1 MTIDT
6 FAIDTI
12 ERYPN
17 LAKNKIPFIN
27 TEVNSNEIRILKA
40 ITKQVFHQ
48 TKITENIHLITYMK
62 QQQLLET
69 INFLQAEGITNPE
82 IGIVLGT
89 GLGKLVNEIS
99 IEKEI
104 PYSNIPNFPVATVE
118 FHSGKLIYGELSGK
132 KVLVMAGRF
141 HLYEGYNAW
150 EVTYG
155 IRTLH
160 GLGIK
165 NLLIS
170 NAAGAINL
178 SYKKGDLMLIE
189 DHINLQGSSPL
200 AFKGANAFGNIFADM
215 LEPYS
220 KEINTKMLTV
230 AKKQNI
236 QLHTGIYTSVLGPQ
250 LETRAEYRM
259 LQIFETD
266 AVGMST
272 VPEVIVA
279 KQLNLPCAAISVLT
293 DECDPKNLQPVDIAE
308 IIAIAGKAEPKMI
321 ALFKGVIEML

>member
-1 MTIDT
+1 
-6 FAIDTI
+6 
-12 ERYPN
+12 
-17 LAKNKIPFIN
+17 
-27 TEVNSNEIRILKA
+27 
-40 ITKQVFHQ
+40 
-48 TKITENIHLITYMK
+48 MK
-62 QQQLLET
+62 QQQLQGT
-69 INFLQAEGITNPE
+69 IEFLKTNGITNPE

-89 GLGKLVNEIS
+89 GLGKLVDEIS

-104 PYSNIPNFPVATVE
+104 SYAEIPNFPTATVE
-118 FHSGKLIYGELSGK
+118 FHSGRLIYGDLSGK
-132 KVLVMAGRF
+132 KVVVMSGRF
-141 HLYEGYNAW
+141 HLYEGYNPW

-155 IRTLH
+155 IRTMH

-178 SYKKGDLMLIE
+178 DYKKGDLMLIE

-200 AFKGANAFGNIFADM
+200 AFKGANNFGNIFADM

-220 KEINTKMLTV
+220 KDLNKKISEIAV
-230 AKKQNI
+230 QQNM
-236 QLHTGIYTSVLGPQ
+236 QLHKGIYASVLGPQ

-259 LQIFETD
+259 LQILETD

-272 VPEVIVA
+272 VLEVIVA

-308 IIAIAGKAEPKMI
+308 IIAIAGEAEPKMI
-321 ALFKGVIEML
+321 TLFKEVIQVL

>member
-1 MTIDT
+1 MKHQQLKETID
-6 FAIDTI
+6 F
-12 ERYPN
+12 
-17 LAKNKIPFIN
+17 LK
-27 TEVNSNEIRILKA
+27 SN
-40 ITKQVFHQ
+40 
-48 TKITENIHLITYMK
+48 
-62 QQQLLET
+62 
-69 INFLQAEGITNPE
+69 GITNPS

-89 GLGKLVNEIS
+89 GLGKLVDEIS

-104 PYSNIPNFPVATVE
+104 SYADIPNFPVATVE
-118 FHSGKLIYGELSGK
+118 FHSGKLVYGELSGK

-155 IRTLH
+155 IRTMH
-160 GLGIK
+160 GLGIE

-189 DHINLQGSSPL
+189 DHINLQGTSPL
-200 AFKGANAFGNIFADM
+200 AFQGNNAFGNIFVDM

-220 KEINTKMLTV
+220 TKINEKLQKIAQEHSILLYQGV
-230 AKKQNI
+230 YA
-236 QLHTGIYTSVLGPQ
+236 SVLGPQ

-259 LQIFETD
+259 LQILEAD

-293 DECDPKNLQPVDIAE
+293 DECDPKNLQPVNIAE
-308 IIAIAGKAEPKMI
+308 IIAIAGEAEPKMI
-321 ALFKGVIEML
+321 ALFKEVIKKL